1 MGWREL
7 LESWLAELRKNW
19 RARLSALSLILALIV
34 LVDEIVK
41 EGYSFDLGDLL
52 AWPPPSHEQLFIALL
67 LIGLL
72 LGLRIRKP
80 KP

>member
-1 MGWREL
+1 MGDYIVVDGWRSEIKKNIRQR
-7 LESWLAELRKNW
+7 LAT
-19 RARLSALSLILALIV
+19 LSLILALIV
-34 LVDEIVK
+34 LIDEIVK
-41 EGYSFDLGDLL
+41 EGYTFDPYDLL
-52 AWPPPSHEQLFIALL
+52 AWPPPSHEQLFVALL